1 MMEKLKDSSGRQ
13 KKMSDVKDVRS
24 RSGVTQSRVELLW
37 SGRELTTKVGEQFWP
52 QLVCCALIFCRMF
65 GCVFQEN

>member
-37 SGRELTTKVGEQFWP
+37 SGRELTTKVGNK
-52 QLVCCALIFCRMF
+52 LGLSSITNGHLLICDL
-65 GCVFQEN
+65 